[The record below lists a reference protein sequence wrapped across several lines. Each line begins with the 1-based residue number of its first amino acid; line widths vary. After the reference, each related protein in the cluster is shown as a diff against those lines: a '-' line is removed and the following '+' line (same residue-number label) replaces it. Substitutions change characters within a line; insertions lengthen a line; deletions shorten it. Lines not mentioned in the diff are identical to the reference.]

1 MKTPRNS
8 QLPASTANRAR
19 VGRRSD
25 SGYAY
30 LMALFMVLTL
40 VITSQV
46 VLRNMVTE
54 ARSRRDEDMIWR
66 GNQYIRAIRMYY
78 RKTGHYP
85 QKEEDLVKGVPNL
98 HFLRAEA
105 MKDPMNK
112 NDDGEWGFI
121 YTNAAGQIFG
131 SSKYGSLQE
140 MVIMDMNGGKMPG
153 TPQDANGMG
162 SSGQNS
168 SASSSSSGTS
178 SAAPGVASDT
188 PAGQTPST
196 GGLPAFGQAGAGVFP
211 KPTGPV
217 DNPIIG
223 GQLSGVVSKADGTPV
238 RVYKGGKTYKEW
250 EFIWNPLEEQARAV
264 QQGLGGTQQPVGAIP
279 GLPIGPGGVQP
290 PANGPANNNPNAPGA
305 PPNGPAINAP

>member
-1 MKTPRNS
+1 M
-8 QLPASTANRAR
+8 AR
-19 VGRRSD
+19 GRQRSE

-40 VITSQV
+40 VVGSQV

-112 NDDGEWGFI
+112 AGDGEWGFI

-131 SSKYGSLQE
+131 SSKYGSLQQ
-140 MVIMDMNGGKMPG
+140 MVIMDMNGGKMPE
-153 TPQDANGMG
+153 PQQNQNGMG
-162 SSGQNS
+162 SSPQGS
-168 SASSSSSGTS
+168 
-178 SAAPGVASDT
+178 
-188 PAGQTPST
+188 PAGNNTPPAQLPGT
-196 GGLPAFGQAGAGVFP
+196 AGGGLPAFGQAGAGVFP

-217 DNPIIG
+217 DSPIIG
-223 GQLSGVVSKADGTPV
+223 GQLSGVVSKAEGTPV

-264 QQGLGGTQQPVGAIP
+264 QQGLGQVGGAGQPG
-279 GLPIGPGGVQP
+279 IG
-290 PANGPANNNPNAPGA
+290 
-305 PPNGPAINAP
+305 